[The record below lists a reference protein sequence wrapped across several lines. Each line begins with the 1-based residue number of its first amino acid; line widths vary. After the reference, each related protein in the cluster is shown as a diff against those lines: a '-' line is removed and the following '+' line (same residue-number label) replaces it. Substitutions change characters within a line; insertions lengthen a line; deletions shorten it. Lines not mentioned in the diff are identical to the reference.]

1 MGESAAAQRSEEK
14 SRLDVAEC
22 EEEIKTIKNALRTL
36 VGGDGG
42 ASGGPPSNNRLEVS
56 VMVPSSGSGVGGD
69 GTTTNGDPKLRSTF
83 LRPSRN
89 V

>member
-1 MGESAAAQRSEEK
+1 M
-14 SRLDVAEC
+14 
-22 EEEIKTIKNALRTL
+22 
-36 VGGDGG
+36 GGDGG